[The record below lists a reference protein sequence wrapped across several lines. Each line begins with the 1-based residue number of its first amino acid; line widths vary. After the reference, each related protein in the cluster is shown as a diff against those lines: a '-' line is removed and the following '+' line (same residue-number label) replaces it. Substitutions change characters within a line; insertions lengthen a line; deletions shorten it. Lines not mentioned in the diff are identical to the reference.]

1 MPRERLVVI
10 GGVAA
15 GMSAASRARK
25 LNPGM
30 EIIVL
35 EKGSHVSVGLCGL
48 PYYLSGEITNWKELI
63 AYDAAFF
70 REKRGIDV
78 RLEHEATAI
87 EPGRKTVHALERG
100 TAGEV
105 AFHYDKLV
113 IATGGAPA
121 ESLPGADAT
130 NVFTCND
137 LPGTMRLREFIE
149 REKPRRAVIVGS
161 GYIGLEVADAFVQR
175 GLQVTMLERSGALLE
190 GIEAEIAGC
199 VEAELLEHG
208 VELIKGSA
216 ANAVEKDASGRAV
229 AVQHG
234 ANGRHEADL
243 VLLATGIVPRVALPT
258 AAGIQLGPTGAIAV
272 DERMLTSVNSIYA
285 AGDCTEVRNL
295 VTGKPS
301 YFPLGTTAN
310 KQGRVAGENAGGGN
324 ATFSG
329 VVGTLVTK
337 VFSLEVAK
345 TGLSLQQ
352 ARANGFQPDSVTL
365 TSTSRAKYF
374 HGKPILL
381 KLVWE
386 RASGRVLGCQM
397 AGQEG
402 VAKRIDVVAMALQA
416 RMTVEDLL
424 HADLS
429 YAPPFA
435 PVWEAILIAAHE
447 AQKKLRG

>member
-25 LNPGM
+25 LNPEM

-35 EKGSHVSVGLCGL
+35 EKGRHVSVGLCGL
-48 PYYLSGEITNWKELI
+48 PYYLSGEISDWSELI

-87 EPGRKTVHALERG
+87 EPGRKSVHALEGGSREL
-100 TAGEV
+100 TL
-105 AFHYDKLV
+105 HYDKLV

-121 ESLPGADAT
+121 ESLPGADAA

-175 GLQVTMLERSGALLE
+175 GLAVTILERSAALLE
-190 GIEAEIAGC
+190 GIEPEIAGR

-216 ANAVEKDASGRAV
+216 ANAIEKDANGRAA

-243 VLLATGIVPRVALPT
+243 VLLATGIVPRVALAET
-258 AAGIQLGPTGAIAV
+258 AGIRLGATGAIAV

-324 ATFSG
+324 ATFPG

-345 TGLSLQQ
+345 TGLSLLQ
-352 ARANGFQPDSVTL
+352 ARAAGFQPDSVTL

-374 HGKPILL
+374 HGKPVLL

-416 RMTVEDLL
+416 RMSVDDLL
-424 HADLS
+424 HSDLS

>member
-1 MPRERLVVI
+1 MSKERLIVI

-25 LNPGM
+25 LNLAM

-35 EKGSHVSVGLCGL
+35 EKGRHVSVGLCGL
-48 PYYLSGEITNWKELI
+48 PYYLCGAVADWQELI
-63 AYDAAFF
+63 AYDADFF
-70 REKRGIDV
+70 REKRAIDV

-87 EPGRKTVHALERG
+87 EPGRKTVHARDGSGKEISL
-100 TAGEV
+100 
-105 AFHYDKLV
+105 HYDKLV

-121 ESLPGADAT
+121 ETLPGAGAK

-137 LPGTMRLREFIE
+137 LPGSMRLREFIE
-149 REKPRRAVIVGS
+149 REKPQRAAIVGS
-161 GYIGLEVADAFVQR
+161 GYIGLEVAGAFVQR
-175 GLQVTMLERSGALLE
+175 GLAVTILERSDSLLE
-190 GIEAEIAGC
+190 GLEPEIGGQI
-199 VEAELLEHG
+199 EAELLEHG

-216 ANAVEKDASGRAV
+216 ANAIEKDSRGRAV
-229 AVQHG
+229 AVLHG

-243 VLLATGIVPRVALPT
+243 VLLATGIVPRVAL
-258 AAGIQLGPTGAIAV
+258 AESAGIRLGPTGAIAV
-272 DERMLTSVNSIYA
+272 DERMLTGVNSIYA

-295 VTGKPS
+295 VSGKPS

-324 ATFSG
+324 ATFPG

-345 TGLSLQQ
+345 TGLSVQQ
-352 ARANGFQPDSVTL
+352 ARAAGFQPDSVTL

-374 HGKPILL
+374 HGKPIML
-381 KLVWE
+381 KLIWE
-386 RASGRVLGCQM
+386 RASGRLLGCQM

-402 VAKRIDVVAMALQA
+402 VAKRIDV
-416 RMTVEDLL
+416 
-424 HADLS
+424 
-429 YAPPFA
+429 
-435 PVWEAILIAAHE
+435 
-447 AQKKLRG
+447 

>member
-25 LNPGM
+25 LNPQM

-35 EKGSHVSVGLCGL
+35 EKGRHVSVGLCGL
-48 PYYLSGEITNWKELI
+48 PYYLSGEISDWKDLI

-70 REKRGIDV
+70 REKRSIDV

-87 EPGRKTVHALERG
+87 EPGRKTVHALEGGAR
-100 TAGEV
+100 EV
-105 AFHYDKLV
+105 ALQYDKLV

-121 ESLPGADAT
+121 ETLPGADAA

-175 GLQVTMLERSGALLE
+175 GLAVTILERSDALLE
-190 GIEAEIAGC
+190 GIEPEIAGR

-208 VELIKGSA
+208 VELIKDSP
-216 ANAVEKDASGRAV
+216 ANAIEKDASGRAV

-234 ANGRHEADL
+234 ANGHHEADL
-243 VLLATGIVPRVALPT
+243 VLLATGIVPRVAL
-258 AAGIQLGPTGAIAV
+258 AESAGIQLGPTGAIAV
-272 DERMLTSVNSIYA
+272 DERMLTSLNSIYA

-295 VTGKPS
+295 VTGKAS

-324 ATFSG
+324 AKFPG
-329 VVGTLVTK
+329 VVGTLATK
-337 VFSLEVAK
+337 VFSLAVAK
-345 TGLSLQQ
+345 TGLSLRQ
-352 ARANGFQPDSVTL
+352 ARAAAFQPDSVTL
-365 TSTSRAKYF
+365 TSTSRAGYF
-374 HGKPILL
+374 HGQPILL

-386 RASGRVLGCQM
+386 RSSGRVLGCQM

-424 HADLS
+424 HSDLS

-447 AQKKLRG
+447 AQKKLRS

>member
-25 LNPGM
+25 LNPEM

-35 EKGSHVSVGLCGL
+35 EKGRHVSVGLCGL
-48 PYYLSGEITNWKELI
+48 PYYLSGEISDWKDLI

-87 EPGRKTVHALERG
+87 EPGRKTVHVRAPA
-100 TAGEV
+100 TAKEV
-105 AFHYDKLV
+105 TLHYDKLV

-121 ESLPGADAT
+121 ETLPGADAT

-137 LPGTMRLREFIE
+137 LPGTIRLREFIE
-149 REKPRRAVIVGS
+149 QQKPQRAVIVGS
-161 GYIGLEVADAFVQR
+161 GYIGLEVADAFKQR
-175 GLQVTMLERSGALLE
+175 GLQVTIVERSDTLLE
-190 GIEAEIAGC
+190 GIEPEIAGY

-208 VELIKGSA
+208 VELVKGSA
-216 ANAVEKDASGRAV
+216 ANAIEKDSSGRAV

-243 VLLATGIVPRVALPT
+243 VLLATGIVPRVAL
-258 AAGIQLGPTGAIAV
+258 AESAGILLGPTGAIAV
-272 DERMLTSVNSIYA
+272 DERMLTSVSSIYA

-324 ATFSG
+324 ATFPG

-337 VFSLEVAK
+337 VFTLEVAK
-345 TGLSLQQ
+345 TGLSVPQ
-352 ARANGFQPDSVTL
+352 ARANGFQPDSITL

-374 HGKPILL
+374 HGQPLML

-386 RASGRVLGCQM
+386 RSSGRVLGCQM
-397 AGQEG
+397 AGREG

-424 HADLS
+424 HSDLS

-435 PVWEAILIAAHE
+435 PVWEPILIAAHE

>member
-1 MPRERLVVI
+1 
-10 GGVAA
+10 
-15 GMSAASRARK
+15 MSAASRARK
-25 LNPGM
+25 LNPQT

-35 EKGSHVSVGLCGL
+35 EKGRHVSVGLCGL
-48 PYYLSGEITNWKELI
+48 PYYLSGEISDWKDLI

-87 EPGRKTVHALERG
+87 EPGRKTVHVLQGGSR
-100 TAGEV
+100 EV
-105 AFHYDKLV
+105 ALHYDKLV

-121 ESLPGADAT
+121 ETLPGADAA

-149 REKPRRAVIVGS
+149 KEKPRRAVIVGS

-175 GLQVTMLERSGALLE
+175 GLAVTILERSDALLE
-190 GIEAEIAGC
+190 GIEPEIAGR
-199 VEAELLEHG
+199 VEAELLEHA

-216 ANAVEKDASGRAV
+216 ANAIERDGTGRAV

-234 ANGRHEADL
+234 ANGQHEADI
-243 VLLATGIVPRVALPT
+243 VLLATGIVPRVALAE
-258 AAGIQLGPTGAIAV
+258 AAGIQLGATGAIAV

-295 VTGKPS
+295 VTGKPG

-324 ATFSG
+324 AKFPG
-329 VVGTLVTK
+329 VVGTLATK

-365 TSTSRAKYF
+365 TSSSRAGYF

-386 RASGRVLGCQM
+386 RSSGRVLGCQM

-402 VAKRIDVVAMALQA
+402 VAKRIDVVALALQA

-424 HADLS
+424 HSDLS

-447 AQKKLRG
+447 AQKKLHS

>member
-25 LNPGM
+25 LNPEM

-35 EKGSHVSVGLCGL
+35 EKGGHVSVGACGL
-48 PYYLSGEITNWKELI
+48 PYYLSGEISDWKELI

-70 REKRGIDV
+70 REKREIDV
-78 RLEHEATAI
+78 RLEHQATAI
-87 EPGRKTVHALERG
+87 EPGRKTVHALESGAR
-100 TAGEV
+100 EV
-105 AFHYDKLV
+105 ALQYDKLV

-121 ESLPGADAT
+121 KSMPGADAV

-149 REKPRRAVIVGS
+149 REKPRRALIVGS

-175 GLQVTMLERSGALLE
+175 GLQVIILERSDALLE
-190 GIEAEIAGC
+190 GIEPEIAAL
-199 VEAELLEHG
+199 VEAELMGHG

-216 ANAVEKDASGRAV
+216 ANAIEKGASGRAV

-243 VLLATGIVPRVALPT
+243 VLLSTGIVPRVAL
-258 AAGIQLGPTGAIAV
+258 AESAGVQLGATGAIAV
-272 DERMLTSVNSIYA
+272 DERMLTSMNSIYA

-295 VTGKPS
+295 VTGKPC

-324 ATFSG
+324 ATIPG
-329 VVGTLVTK
+329 VVGTLATK
-337 VFSLEVAK
+337 LFALEVAK
-345 TGLSLQQ
+345 TGLSMQQ
-352 ARANGFQPDSVTL
+352 ARASGFQPDSVTL

-381 KLVWE
+381 KLIWE

-402 VAKRIDVVAMALQA
+402 VAKRIDVVALALQA

-424 HADLS
+424 HSDLS

-447 AQKKLRG
+447 AQKKMRS